1 LRRVKDPVA
10 LVVVVAAVAAAM
22 VVSGCGRAPAAR
34 GDDAS
39 TRGTPRAVV
48 VFLPEGRSEA
58 RVRVELARSEPER
71 EHGLMDRKH
80 LDPDAGMLFLFD
92 VEEEQGF
99 WMKNT
104 LIPLDM
110 IFVKADMTVAGVVE
124 NAEPLTLDNRTVGV
138 PSQYVVEV
146 NGGWAHTHGV
156 SEGTPVRF
164 EGVQP

>member
-1 LRRVKDPVA
+1 MKDPGA
-10 LVVVVAAVAAAM
+10 LVLLLAFLGVW
-22 VVSGCGRAPAAR
+22 GCGRTPAAQR
-34 GDDAS
+34 SEDAS
-39 TRGTPRAVV
+39 GGKASARAVV

-58 RVRVELARSEPER
+58 RVRVEIARSEAER
-71 EHGLMDRKH
+71 QHGLMERTH
-80 LDPDAGMLFLFD
+80 LDAEAGMLFLFD

-110 IFVKADMTVAGVVE
+110 IFVRADMTVAGVVE

-146 NGGWAHTHGV
+146 NGGWARAHGV
-156 SEGTPVRF
+156 TDGTQVRF